1 MTVDLMVSKLVG
13 QMVLKKAVLMV
24 LRKADPRD
32 KKKAALKVMTK
43 VGWMVHYL
51 VVQTEM
57 R

>member
-1 MTVDLMVSKLVG
+1 MVSKLVG